1 MKAAA
6 PMPAINPRLRVSIIF
21 MWIWCENNWFWSLN
35 FLSFCFLAHGRE
47 IAKQLFSILCILFSK
62 QCCQKNGSQIYLKTA
77 IYGAHACE
85 YVLSSLSKTKRSKK
99 LKCWKPIIVRSVS
112 VYIFFRQSKL
122 EFTSWVNIVIVKSN
136 ARRQKYW
143 KNVKRERGKK
153 CRHTQFSFE

>member
-21 MWIWCENNWFWSLN
+21 MWIWCENDWFWSLN

-99 LKCWKPIIVRSVS
+99 LKCWEPIIVRSVS

-122 EFTSWVNIVIVKSN
+122 EFTSWVNICQMHAMMHGVKNIEKLS
-136 ARRQKYW
+136 
-143 KNVKRERGKK
+143 NVKGAK